1 MAESHFSRLLSG
13 LDHEAAAEAEE
24 VARLSRRKDGE
35 AAEASGAC
43 LVGLVIRDEVSGF
56 GGRVVLTLGKR
67 DREAELPWTRLNHG
81 SPIVLS
87 EEKVSQS
94 TACRGVVTERNR
106 ETITV
111 ALAQSPEPVA
121 DRPTFRLDLSL
132 DEVSRQRQREA
143 LRRADSANS
152 GRLALLKQ
160 KLLGEEPPEFKV
172 APSWQPLSAL
182 DESQIAAVSHALS
195 AEDFAIFHG
204 PPGTGKTT
212 TVVELIRQAV
222 RRGDRV
228 LACAP
233 SNLAVDNMLER
244 LISGGERAIRIGHPA
259 RVLPELREHTL
270 DVQVESHPDLKL
282 AREWTKQ
289 AWALRRQ
296 ASKFTRSAP
305 PAGTRR
311 DLREEAK
318 QLLNDARL
326 MESRLVEHLLD
337 SATIVCA
344 TLTGL
349 DNELL
354 RDREFD
360 LAVIDEAAQ
369 ATEPPCWIPLLRSRR
384 LVLVGDH
391 CQLPPTVRSSE
402 ARQAGFHVSLME
414 RLLVEHVSNAPFI
427 VKDSQASRLRNVA
440 QRLTTQYRMNESIMQ
455 FSSDEFYESS
465 LVAAESVRGHLLSDI
480 PNVIPCSLTQTAIRF
495 IDTAG
500 SSCDERAEA
509 DGSSRDN
516 PGEAEH
522 VARLVG
528 DLITAGVA
536 SADIAI
542 ISPYSAQ
549 VRLLRQL
556 LPDANLEIDTVD
568 GFQGREK
575 EAIVI
580 SLVRSNLTGE
590 LGFLTD
596 TRRMNV
602 ALTRARRKLLVI
614 GDSSTLANHP
624 FYLRL
629 LDYFEREGAYGT
641 VWDVDAV

>member
-1 MAESHFSRLLSG
+1 MAESHFSRLLKC
-13 LDHEAAAEAEE
+13 LDLEATAEAEE
-24 VARLSRRKDGE
+24 ISRQSRQKDGE
-35 AAEASGAC
+35 TAEAKGAC
-43 LVGLVIRDEVSGF
+43 LVGLVIRDEVAGF
-56 GGRVVLTLGKR
+56 GGRVVVTLGKR
-67 DREAELPWTRLNHG
+67 NRESELPWTRLNHG
-81 SPIVLS
+81 TPIVLS
-87 EEKVSQS
+87 EEKNGDGV
-94 TACRGVVTERNR
+94 ACRGVVTDRDR

-111 ALAQSPEPVA
+111 ALSQSPEPIA
-121 DRPTFRLDLSL
+121 DRPTFRVDLSL

-143 LRRADSANS
+143 LRRADTADS
-152 GRLALLKQ
+152 GILAVLKR
-160 KLLGEEPPEFKV
+160 KLLSDELPELKT
-172 APSWQPLSAL
+172 APTWQPLSML
-182 DESQIAAVSHALS
+182 DASQVEAVSHALS
-195 AEDFAIFHG
+195 AEDFAIIHG

-244 LISGGERAIRIGHPA
+244 LIAGGERAIRLGHPA
-259 RVLPELREHTL
+259 RVLAELREHTL
-270 DVQVESHPDLKL
+270 DVQVEAHPDLKL

-296 ASKFTRSAP
+296 ASKYTRSAP
-305 PAGTRR
+305 PPGQRR
-311 DLREEAK
+311 DLREEAR

-360 LAVIDEAAQ
+360 LVVIDEAAQ

-384 LVLVGDH
+384 LVLAGDH

-402 ARQAGFHVSLME
+402 ALQAEFHVSLME
-414 RLLVEHVSNAPFI
+414 RLLAQKH
-427 VKDSQASRLRNVA
+427 QRASRLTV
-440 QRLTTQYRMNESIMQ
+440 QYRMNEQIMQ
-455 FSSDEFYESS
+455 FSSDEFYDSS
-465 LVAAESVRGHLLSDI
+465 LVAAESVRGHLLADM
-480 PNVIPCSLTQTAIRF
+480 PNIIASSLTQTAIRF
-495 IDTAG
+495 VDTAG

-522 VARLVG
+522 VARLVSE
-528 DLITAGVA
+528 LVSAGVVT
-536 SADIAI
+536 SDIAV

-580 SLVRSNLTGE
+580 SLVRSNTTGE
-590 LGFLTD
+590 LGFLAD

-602 ALTRARRKLLVI
+602 ALTRARRKLIVV

-624 FYLRL
+624 FYLRM
-629 LDYFEREGAYGT
+629 LDYFERIGAYGT
-641 VWDVDAV
+641 VWDVDEPTRSQ